1 MKQGNAQKVMGHFRK
16 IQKRSWEKNP
26 NGKIWD
32 NPNDEIMIVMY
43 YSIHRIN
50 GQFFL
55 SRISV
60 TKCIKKILENHHL
73 ANITAV
79 TLKARI
85 INEG

>member
-1 MKQGNAQKVMGHFRK
+1 MGHFRK

-60 TKCIKKILENHHL
+60 TKCIKKNIRESPFGKHHSSNFEGKNHQ
-73 ANITAV
+73 
-79 TLKARI
+79 
-85 INEG
+85 